1 MLMVLYGVTN
11 KPPRSAGF
19 SVVEIII
26 VITIIG
32 ILAGLV
38 FATVSSYQYSGED
51 NERRSDVES
60 LARAFET
67 YYNNSIGPTGATY
80 PSTTTA
86 TNTAGYSTL
95 LSGHG
100 LEIAQAPG
108 SESTTSLVAATNL
121 SVPQSPTPQQYIYQ
135 PFTNSGTLCTDSNT
149 SPCVRF
155 TFYYRLRY
163 ENKVVSIESIHQ
175 Q

>member
-1 MLMVLYGVTN
+1 MVLYGVTN

-51 NERRSDVES
+51 NERHSDVES

-67 YYNNSIGPTGATY
+67 YYNNSIGPAGATY
-80 PSTTTA
+80 PSTVTA
-86 TNTAGYSTL
+86 TNTTNYPIL
-95 LSGHG
+95 LRGHG

-108 SESTTSLVAATNL
+108 GKSATSLTAAINL
-121 SVPQSPTPQQYIYQ
+121 DVPQSPTHQQYIYQ
-135 PFTNSGTLCTDSNT
+135 PFTNNGALCTNSDAN
-149 SPCVRF
+149 PCVRF
-155 TFYYRLRY
+155 TLYYRLRY
-163 ENKVVSIESIHQ
+163 EDRVISIESIHQ